1 MQPREPG
8 VILMASGSANPPVT
22 RTPDKRG
29 ESPDCSPRKTDE
41 IQSPQPHS
49 PVWICQCPQSK
60 AHFPAHWSSL
70 PLIYTTLYAASSDPA
85 LPWPPA
91 PFHDPF
97 HTSKCLYGLG
107 AFPKGSPHPLNV
119 APKDAVFPVVF
130 SVTLFLFSHP
140 MLLRPKGGAGI
151 LWGPQ
156 TACRTVRP
164 SGYPTLIHCWTH
176 QPLAS
181 GSCPFLE
188 NDPTTAASSWS
199 TLTSGGHPL
208 QHPNLS
214 SPLP

>member
-1 MQPREPG
+1 M
-8 VILMASGSANPPVT
+8 
-22 RTPDKRG
+22 
-29 ESPDCSPRKTDE
+29 
-41 IQSPQPHS
+41 
-49 PVWICQCPQSK
+49 
-60 AHFPAHWSSL
+60 
-70 PLIYTTLYAASSDPA
+70 LYAASSDPA

-140 MLLRPKGGAGI
+140 MLLRPEGGVGI

-164 SGYPTLIHCWTH
+164 SGYTTLIHCWTH
-176 QPLAS
+176 HPLAS

-199 TLTSGGHPL
+199 TLTSGATPSSTLTSQVLSHDL
-208 QHPNLS
+208 CFHSSLSTATSWNVS
-214 SPLP
+214 SPITALPPKSPI